1 MKKTTPFA
9 VLLFSLLFISTLA
22 IAQQAYEYDWV
33 TASPFTND
41 LNSNYSSSAFAVGDG
56 GEQYSAMITS
66 LYYNTGMGYLGSQ
79 ELTRRNADGN
89 IDWAITLNDSIFIR
103 QIAATP
109 NGGCILFG
117 HFAGNLDLGG
127 FYLPDNAYPI
137 QTFLLAISETGTID
151 TLILASPTEGMKE
164 AISFRIANAKI
175 FTIVSG
181 SGLISHIEIFDAVNF
196 EHLET
201 ILQEQT
207 FAVGDIDV
215 DTSDNIYIT
224 GSCLSEFG
232 QTTFNGTAVEAAGD
246 YNKYLVKYNSEHQFE
261 WIRAFGDITCTQP
274 KVRVSPDGNSIYMSD
289 NYMDSFVMGST
300 TLEGSNWINDFYIAR
315 FNPEGDILW
324 AKEVPNF
331 ALVDVTLGKGDFIV
345 AENNGVAITGS
356 FKNDLTW
363 NLDTILSGYDYRF
376 NVFVM
381 KLDEN
386 GNNNWVKGVQSQ
398 SGNTFG
404 YSLGKAGDDYYMNG
418 LIDNDCTF
426 SDTYTFTGVY
436 SQRFT
441 AKLSGV
447 PTGLSSLS
455 GNVELSVYPNP
466 GMDFLHINHGSELSG
481 LAFAIYS
488 VSGKR
493 LYDGVFNNSIQTID
507 LRAFP
512 PGVYVLRVDG
522 GENKSVRFV
531 KM

>member
-22 IAQQAYEYDWV
+22 IAQQSYEYDWV
-33 TASPFTND
+33 TASPFTNN
-41 LNSNYSSSAFAVGDG
+41 LNQNYSSKAFVVGDG
-56 GEQYSAMITS
+56 GEQYSAMLS
-66 LYYNTGMGYLGSQ
+66 ALYYNAGIEQLGSQ
-79 ELTRRNADGN
+79 ELTRRDSDGN

-103 QIAATP
+103 EIAATS

-117 HFAGNLDLGG
+117 DFAGNLDLSG
-127 FYLPDNAYPI
+127 FTLPDNDYPL
-137 QTFLLAISETGTID
+137 QTFLIAISETGNID
-151 TLILASPTEGMKE
+151 TLFLASPSEVMTE
-164 AISFRIANAKI
+164 AISFRIANGKI
-175 FTIVSG
+175 FAMVAG
-181 SGLISHIEIFDAVNF
+181 GNFISQIEIFDTSSFA
-196 EHLET
+196 HLET
-201 ILQEQT
+201 IIQEET
-207 FAVGDIDV
+207 KTVGDIDV
-215 DTSDNIYIT
+215 DLLGNVYIS
-224 GSCLSEFG
+224 GSCLSESG

-246 YNKYLVKYNSEHQFE
+246 YNKYLVKYNSQHQFE

-274 KVRVSPDGNSIYMSD
+274 KVKISPDGNSIYMSD
-289 NYMDSFVMGST
+289 NYKESFVMGNT

-331 ALVDVTLGKGDFIV
+331 ALVDVQIGKGEFMV
-345 AENNGVAITGS
+345 AENDGVAITGS
-356 FKNDLTW
+356 FQNDLTW
-363 NLDTILSGYDYRF
+363 NLDTILSGVDYHY

-381 KLDEN
+381 KLDAN
-386 GNNNWVKGVQSQ
+386 GDYNWVKGVQSQ

-404 YSLGKAGDDYYMNG
+404 YSLGKAGDDYYLNG
-418 LIDNDCTF
+418 MIDNDCTF
-426 SDTYTFTGVY
+426 SDTYTFTGGS

-466 GMDFLHINHGSELSG
+466 GMDFLNINHGIELSG
-481 LAFAIYS
+481 LAFAIYT

-493 LYDGVFNNSIQTID
+493 LYHGVFSNSIQTID
-507 LRAFP
+507 LRGFP
-512 PGVYVLRVDG
+512 AGVYVLRVDG
-522 GENKSVRFV
+522 GDNKSVRFV